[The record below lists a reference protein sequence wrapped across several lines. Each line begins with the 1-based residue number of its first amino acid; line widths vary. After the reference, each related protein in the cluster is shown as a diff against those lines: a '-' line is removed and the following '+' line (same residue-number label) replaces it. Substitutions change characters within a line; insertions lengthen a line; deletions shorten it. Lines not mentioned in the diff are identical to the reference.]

1 MQETCIG
8 ANASADRASAQHV
21 SGLAPH
27 SRNRT
32 FRPAPRFNTSIN
44 FRSSFE
50 FAGDDSFS
58 EASIGVNLQALEL
71 APAIHYSIG
80 TARARAQGEA
90 RMSCPRAIDVR
101 FFLLFVSLAVVLG
114 VAVGC
119 DDSSASLAPETT
131 ADATP
136 TVTRQ
141 RVETVVVRSGALEA
155 KDRTSG
161 VVHAF
166 HKARVTAEIQ
176 ARVLRRAVESGD
188 RVEAGQVLVELDAT
202 RLELEVQHA
211 EATLRAHSN
220 DLRHAQ
226 REHDRGEKLV
236 SNNAIS
242 TQQRDD
248 LRHNLDSAS
257 TARDLARVMR
267 DTSKRNLEDAQ
278 IRAPFA
284 GSVDSLAV
292 DVGDYVSQGSA
303 VATVVELSRARVFA
317 GVTAQ
322 EAARLTGATVAWV
335 QFTAL
340 GGGEVEAE
348 LKSVGNVA
356 SMRDGT
362 YSVELWVNE
371 PPEGLR
377 DGMVASVRLPIGN
390 HAPLP
395 LAPRAALMRRSGSPE
410 VFVVEHKGEEQIA
423 RLRMLRTG
431 RSAGDWIEV
440 HQGLADGDEVIVNG
454 QFALRDG
461 IAIVVDSQSAST
473 R

>member
-1 MQETCIG
+1 
-8 ANASADRASAQHV
+8 
-21 SGLAPH
+21 
-27 SRNRT
+27 
-32 FRPAPRFNTSIN
+32 
-44 FRSSFE
+44 
-50 FAGDDSFS
+50 
-58 EASIGVNLQALEL
+58 
-71 APAIHYSIG
+71 
-80 TARARAQGEA
+80 
-90 RMSCPRAIDVR
+90 MSCPRAIDVR